1 MIQAEGKAGA
11 LAQGGR
17 LPRRFETQQE
27 GSSGQSGLRKQSVE
41 KGRPRGNRKG
51 AVKVLWATVRML
63 ASTEGDGSHW
73 RFPSSGA
80 VIWLMFYQDH
90 SFDNRLTNGGREQKF
105 QMGGVIAMAPLR
117 EGGSL
122 HQVVMVDLVRSGQ
135 VMDYYYYHHHH
146 HHHRLS
152 RATSTA
158 HGSSQ
163 ARG

>member
-105 QMGGVIAMAPLR
+105 QMGYCDGPAERGWRLAP
-117 EGGSL
+117 GGHGGAGEKWSDYGLSSSSSSSSSSL
-122 HQVVMVDLVRSGQ
+122 SL
-135 VMDYYYYHHHH
+135 
-146 HHHRLS
+146 
-152 RATSTA
+152 
-158 HGSSQ
+158 
-163 ARG
+163 